1 MNLTTLTHR
10 DALCLNARFTSREE
24 AIHALTQRLAALGKI
39 SSTEQFLEEV
49 YRRESLGPTALG
61 EWLAVPHGKTAAVK
75 EAAFAVATL
84 SEPLQ
89 WEGVDGPEAVDL
101 VVLLAIPPNEA
112 GTTHMQLLTALTTR
126 LADDEI
132 RARIQSATTPDEL
145 LSALDDKGGTQP
157 SASFSNAP
165 TIVCVTACPAGIAHT
180 YMAAEYLEK
189 AGRKLGVNV
198 YVEKQG
204 ANGIEGRLTA
214 DQLNSATACIFA
226 AEVAIKE
233 SERFN
238 GIPALSVPVAEPIRH
253 AEALIQQALT
263 LKRSDETRTVQQD
276 TQPVK
281 SVKTEL
287 KQALLSGIS
296 FAVPLIVAGGTVL
309 AVAVLL
315 SQIFGL
321 QDLFNEENSWLW
333 MYRKLGG
340 GLLGILMV
348 PVLAAY
354 TAYSLADKPA
364 LAPGFAAGLAA
375 NMIGSGFLGAVVG
388 GLIAGYLMRWV
399 KNHLRLSSKFNG
411 FLTFYLYPVL
421 GTLGAGS
428 LMLFVVGEPV
438 AWINNSLTAWLNG
451 LSGSNALLL
460 GAILGFMCSFDLGGP
475 VNKAAYAFC
484 LGAMANGVCGPY
496 AIFASTMK
504 AVSRVHITPHMHW
517 DREWYFTTEESRI
530 LLVNNMEEILCRLE
544 QDNEYKYY
552 VLDGQTAILEDYF
565 AVKPEN
571 KDRVKKQVEAGKLI
585 IGPWYTQT
593 DTTIV
598 SAESIVRNL
607 MYGMRDCLA
616 FGEPMKIGYLPDSF
630 GMSGQLP
637 HIYNGFGITRTMFW
651 RGCSERHGTDKTEF
665 LWQSSDGSE
674 VTAQVLPLGYAIGKY
689 LPADENG
696 LRKRLDSY
704 FDVLEKASVTKEIL
718 LPNGHDQMPLQ
729 QNIFEVMDKLGD
741 AANLLI

>member
-1 MNLTTLTHR
+1 MVLFYRAHWRDYKNDQVRIMMNLTTLTHR

-61 EWLAVPHGKTAAVK
+61 EGLAVPHGKTAAVK

-484 LGAMANGVCGPY
+484 LGATANGVYGPY
-496 AIFASTMK
+496 AIFASVKMVSAFTVTASTMLAPRLFK
-504 AVSRVHITPHMHW
+504 EFEIETGKSTWLLGLAGITEGAIPMAIEDPLRVIGSFVLGSMVTGAIVGAMNIGLSTPGAGI
-517 DREWYFTTEESRI
+517 FSLF
-530 LLVNNMEEILCRLE
+530 LLH
-544 QDNEYKYY
+544 DNGAGG
-552 VLDGQTAILEDYF
+552 VMAAIGWFGAALVGAAISTAILLIWRRH
-565 AVKPEN
+565 AVKHGN
-571 KDRVKKQVEAGKLI
+571 YL
-585 IGPWYTQT
+585 T
-593 DTTIV
+593 DGV
-598 SAESIVRNL
+598 
-607 MYGMRDCLA
+607 
-616 FGEPMKIGYLPDSF
+616 
-630 GMSGQLP
+630 
-637 HIYNGFGITRTMFW
+637 
-651 RGCSERHGTDKTEF
+651 
-665 LWQSSDGSE
+665 
-674 VTAQVLPLGYAIGKY
+674 
-689 LPADENG
+689 
-696 LRKRLDSY
+696 
-704 FDVLEKASVTKEIL
+704 
-718 LPNGHDQMPLQ
+718 MP
-729 QNIFEVMDKLGD
+729 
-741 AANLLI
+741 

>member
-1 MNLTTLTHR
+1 MVLFYRAHWRDYKNDQVRIMMNLTTLTHR

-61 EWLAVPHGKTAAVK
+61 EGLAVPHGKTAAVK

-333 MYRKLGG
+333 MYCKLGG

-484 LGAMANGVCGPY
+484 LGAMANGVYGPY
-496 AIFASTMK
+496 AIFASVKMVSAFTVTASTMLAPCLFK
-504 AVSRVHITPHMHW
+504 EFEIETGKSTWLLGLAGITEGAIPMAIEDPLRVIGSFVLGSMVTGAIVGAMNIGLSTPGAGI
-517 DREWYFTTEESRI
+517 FSLF
-530 LLVNNMEEILCRLE
+530 LLH
-544 QDNEYKYY
+544 DNGAGG
-552 VLDGQTAILEDYF
+552 VMAAIGWFGAALVGAAISTAILLIWRRH
-565 AVKPEN
+565 AVKHGN
-571 KDRVKKQVEAGKLI
+571 YL
-585 IGPWYTQT
+585 T
-593 DTTIV
+593 DGV
-598 SAESIVRNL
+598 
-607 MYGMRDCLA
+607 
-616 FGEPMKIGYLPDSF
+616 
-630 GMSGQLP
+630 
-637 HIYNGFGITRTMFW
+637 
-651 RGCSERHGTDKTEF
+651 
-665 LWQSSDGSE
+665 
-674 VTAQVLPLGYAIGKY
+674 
-689 LPADENG
+689 
-696 LRKRLDSY
+696 
-704 FDVLEKASVTKEIL
+704 
-718 LPNGHDQMPLQ
+718 MP
-729 QNIFEVMDKLGD
+729 
-741 AANLLI
+741 

>member
-1 MNLTTLTHR
+1 MVLFYRAHWRDYKNDQVRIMMNLTTLTHR

-61 EWLAVPHGKTAAVK
+61 EGLAVPHGKTAAVK

-484 LGAMANGVCGPY
+484 LGAMANGVYGPY
-496 AIFASTMK
+496 AIFASVKMVSEFTVTASTMLAPCLFK
-504 AVSRVHITPHMHW
+504 EFEIETGKSTWLLGLAGITEGAIPMAIEDPLRVIGSFVLGSMVTGAIVGAMNIGLSTPGAGI
-517 DREWYFTTEESRI
+517 FSLF
-530 LLVNNMEEILCRLE
+530 LLH
-544 QDNEYKYY
+544 DNGAGG
-552 VLDGQTAILEDYF
+552 VMAAIGWFGAALVGAAISTAILLIWRRH
-565 AVKPEN
+565 AVKHGN
-571 KDRVKKQVEAGKLI
+571 YL
-585 IGPWYTQT
+585 T
-593 DTTIV
+593 DGV
-598 SAESIVRNL
+598 
-607 MYGMRDCLA
+607 
-616 FGEPMKIGYLPDSF
+616 
-630 GMSGQLP
+630 
-637 HIYNGFGITRTMFW
+637 
-651 RGCSERHGTDKTEF
+651 
-665 LWQSSDGSE
+665 
-674 VTAQVLPLGYAIGKY
+674 
-689 LPADENG
+689 
-696 LRKRLDSY
+696 
-704 FDVLEKASVTKEIL
+704 
-718 LPNGHDQMPLQ
+718 MP
-729 QNIFEVMDKLGD
+729 
-741 AANLLI
+741 

>member
-1 MNLTTLTHR
+1 MVLFYRAHWRDYKNDQVRIMMNLTTLTHR

-61 EWLAVPHGKTAAVK
+61 EGLAVPHGKTAAVK

-388 GLIAGYLMRWV
+388 GLIVGYLMRWV

-484 LGAMANGVCGPY
+484 LGAMANGVYGPY
-496 AIFASTMK
+496 AIFASVKMVSAFTVTASTMLAPRLFK
-504 AVSRVHITPHMHW
+504 EFEIETGKSTWLLGLAGITEGAISMAIEDPLRVIGSFVLGSMVTGAIVGAMNIGLSTPGAGI
-517 DREWYFTTEESRI
+517 FSLF
-530 LLVNNMEEILCRLE
+530 LLH
-544 QDNEYKYY
+544 DNGAGG
-552 VLDGQTAILEDYF
+552 VMAAIGWFGAALVGAAISTAILLMWRRH
-565 AVKPEN
+565 AVKHGN
-571 KDRVKKQVEAGKLI
+571 YL
-585 IGPWYTQT
+585 T
-593 DTTIV
+593 DGV
-598 SAESIVRNL
+598 
-607 MYGMRDCLA
+607 
-616 FGEPMKIGYLPDSF
+616 
-630 GMSGQLP
+630 
-637 HIYNGFGITRTMFW
+637 
-651 RGCSERHGTDKTEF
+651 
-665 LWQSSDGSE
+665 
-674 VTAQVLPLGYAIGKY
+674 
-689 LPADENG
+689 
-696 LRKRLDSY
+696 
-704 FDVLEKASVTKEIL
+704 
-718 LPNGHDQMPLQ
+718 MP
-729 QNIFEVMDKLGD
+729 
-741 AANLLI
+741 

>member
-1 MNLTTLTHR
+1 MVLFYRAHWRDYKNDQVRIMMNLTTLTHR

-61 EWLAVPHGKTAAVK
+61 EGLAVPHGKTAAVK

-112 GTTHMQLLTALTTR
+112 GTTHMQLLTALTTC

-145 LSALDDKGGTQP
+145 LSALDDKGDTQP

-238 GIPALSVPVAEPIRH
+238 GIPALSVRVAEPIRH
-253 AEALIQQALT
+253 AEALMQQALT

-484 LGAMANGVCGPY
+484 LGAMANGVYGPY
-496 AIFASTMK
+496 AIFASVKMVSAFTVTASTMLAPRLFK
-504 AVSRVHITPHMHW
+504 EFEIETGKSTWLLGLAGITEGAIPMAIEDPLRVIGSFVLGSMVTGAIVGAMNIGLSTPGAGI
-517 DREWYFTTEESRI
+517 FSLF
-530 LLVNNMEEILCRLE
+530 LLH
-544 QDNEYKYY
+544 DNGAGG
-552 VLDGQTAILEDYF
+552 VMAAIGWFGAALVGAAISTAILLIWRRH
-565 AVKPEN
+565 AVKHGN
-571 KDRVKKQVEAGKLI
+571 YL
-585 IGPWYTQT
+585 T
-593 DTTIV
+593 DGV
-598 SAESIVRNL
+598 
-607 MYGMRDCLA
+607 
-616 FGEPMKIGYLPDSF
+616 
-630 GMSGQLP
+630 
-637 HIYNGFGITRTMFW
+637 
-651 RGCSERHGTDKTEF
+651 
-665 LWQSSDGSE
+665 
-674 VTAQVLPLGYAIGKY
+674 
-689 LPADENG
+689 
-696 LRKRLDSY
+696 
-704 FDVLEKASVTKEIL
+704 
-718 LPNGHDQMPLQ
+718 MP
-729 QNIFEVMDKLGD
+729 
-741 AANLLI
+741 

>member
-1 MNLTTLTHR
+1 MVLFYRAHWRDYKNDQVRIMMNLTTLTHR

-61 EWLAVPHGKTAAVK
+61 EGLAVPHGKTAAVK

-89 WEGVDGPEAVDL
+89 WEGVDGPEAVNL

-145 LSALDDKGGTQP
+145 LSALDDKGDTQP

-238 GIPALSVPVAEPIRH
+238 GIPALSVRVAEPIRH
-253 AEALIQQALT
+253 AEALMQQALT

-484 LGAMANGVCGPY
+484 LGAMANGVYGPY
-496 AIFASTMK
+496 AIFASVKMVSAFTVTASTMLAPRLFK
-504 AVSRVHITPHMHW
+504 EFEIETGKSTWLLGLAGITEGAIPMAIEDPLRVIGSFVLGSMVTGAIVGAMNIGLSTPGAGI
-517 DREWYFTTEESRI
+517 FSLF
-530 LLVNNMEEILCRLE
+530 LLH
-544 QDNEYKYY
+544 DNGAGG
-552 VLDGQTAILEDYF
+552 VMAAIGWFGAALVGAAISTAILLIWRRH
-565 AVKPEN
+565 AVKHGN
-571 KDRVKKQVEAGKLI
+571 YL
-585 IGPWYTQT
+585 T
-593 DTTIV
+593 DGV
-598 SAESIVRNL
+598 
-607 MYGMRDCLA
+607 
-616 FGEPMKIGYLPDSF
+616 
-630 GMSGQLP
+630 
-637 HIYNGFGITRTMFW
+637 
-651 RGCSERHGTDKTEF
+651 
-665 LWQSSDGSE
+665 
-674 VTAQVLPLGYAIGKY
+674 
-689 LPADENG
+689 
-696 LRKRLDSY
+696 
-704 FDVLEKASVTKEIL
+704 
-718 LPNGHDQMPLQ
+718 MP
-729 QNIFEVMDKLGD
+729 
-741 AANLLI
+741 

>member
-1 MNLTTLTHR
+1 MVLFYRAHWRDYKNDQVRIMMNLTTLTHR

-61 EWLAVPHGKTAAVK
+61 EGLAVPHGKTAAVK

-204 ANGIEGRLTA
+204 ASGIEGRLTA

-484 LGAMANGVCGPY
+484 LGAMANGVYGPY
-496 AIFASTMK
+496 AIFASVKMVSAFTVTASTMLAPRLFK
-504 AVSRVHITPHMHW
+504 EFEIETGKSTWLLGLAGITEGAIPMAIEDPLRVIGSFVLGSMVTGAIVGAMNIGLSTPGAGI
-517 DREWYFTTEESRI
+517 FSLF
-530 LLVNNMEEILCRLE
+530 LLH
-544 QDNEYKYY
+544 DNGAGG
-552 VLDGQTAILEDYF
+552 VMAAIGWFGAALVGAAISTAILLMWRRH
-565 AVKPEN
+565 AVKHGN
-571 KDRVKKQVEAGKLI
+571 YL
-585 IGPWYTQT
+585 T
-593 DTTIV
+593 DGV
-598 SAESIVRNL
+598 
-607 MYGMRDCLA
+607 
-616 FGEPMKIGYLPDSF
+616 
-630 GMSGQLP
+630 
-637 HIYNGFGITRTMFW
+637 
-651 RGCSERHGTDKTEF
+651 
-665 LWQSSDGSE
+665 
-674 VTAQVLPLGYAIGKY
+674 
-689 LPADENG
+689 
-696 LRKRLDSY
+696 
-704 FDVLEKASVTKEIL
+704 
-718 LPNGHDQMPLQ
+718 MP
-729 QNIFEVMDKLGD
+729 
-741 AANLLI
+741 

>member
-1 MNLTTLTHR
+1 MVLFYRARWRDYKNDQVRIMMNLTTLIHR

-24 AIHALTQRLAALGKI
+24 AIHVLTQRLAALGKI

-61 EWLAVPHGKTAAVK
+61 EGLAVPHGKTAAVK

-484 LGAMANGVCGPY
+484 LGAMANGVYGPY
-496 AIFASTMK
+496 AIFASVKMVSAFTVTASTMLAPRLFK
-504 AVSRVHITPHMHW
+504 EFEIETGKSTWLLGLAGITEGAIPMAIEDPLRVIGSFVLGSMVTGAIVGAMNIGLSTPGAGI
-517 DREWYFTTEESRI
+517 FSLF
-530 LLVNNMEEILCRLE
+530 LLH
-544 QDNEYKYY
+544 DNGAGG
-552 VLDGQTAILEDYF
+552 VMAAIGWFGAALVGAAISTAILLMWRRH
-565 AVKPEN
+565 AVKHGN
-571 KDRVKKQVEAGKLI
+571 YL
-585 IGPWYTQT
+585 T
-593 DTTIV
+593 DGV
-598 SAESIVRNL
+598 
-607 MYGMRDCLA
+607 
-616 FGEPMKIGYLPDSF
+616 
-630 GMSGQLP
+630 
-637 HIYNGFGITRTMFW
+637 
-651 RGCSERHGTDKTEF
+651 
-665 LWQSSDGSE
+665 
-674 VTAQVLPLGYAIGKY
+674 
-689 LPADENG
+689 
-696 LRKRLDSY
+696 
-704 FDVLEKASVTKEIL
+704 
-718 LPNGHDQMPLQ
+718 MP
-729 QNIFEVMDKLGD
+729 
-741 AANLLI
+741 

>member
-1 MNLTTLTHR
+1 MVLFYRAHWRDYKNDQVRIMMNLTTLTHR

-61 EWLAVPHGKTAAVK
+61 EGLAVPHGKTAAVK

-165 TIVCVTACPAGIAHT
+165 TIVCVTACPAGIAYT

-484 LGAMANGVCGPY
+484 LGAMANGVYGPY
-496 AIFASTMK
+496 AIFASVKMVSTFTVTASTMLAPRLFK
-504 AVSRVHITPHMHW
+504 EFEIETGKSTWLLGLAGITEGAIPMAIEDPLRVIGSFVLGSMVTGAIVGAMNIGLSTPGAGI
-517 DREWYFTTEESRI
+517 FSLF
-530 LLVNNMEEILCRLE
+530 LLH
-544 QDNEYKYY
+544 DNGAGG
-552 VLDGQTAILEDYF
+552 VMAAIGWFGAALVGAAISTAILLIWRRH
-565 AVKPEN
+565 AVKHGN
-571 KDRVKKQVEAGKLI
+571 YL
-585 IGPWYTQT
+585 T
-593 DTTIV
+593 DGV
-598 SAESIVRNL
+598 
-607 MYGMRDCLA
+607 
-616 FGEPMKIGYLPDSF
+616 
-630 GMSGQLP
+630 
-637 HIYNGFGITRTMFW
+637 
-651 RGCSERHGTDKTEF
+651 
-665 LWQSSDGSE
+665 
-674 VTAQVLPLGYAIGKY
+674 
-689 LPADENG
+689 
-696 LRKRLDSY
+696 
-704 FDVLEKASVTKEIL
+704 
-718 LPNGHDQMPLQ
+718 MP
-729 QNIFEVMDKLGD
+729 
-741 AANLLI
+741 

>member
-1 MNLTTLTHR
+1 MVLFYRAHWRDYKNDQVRIMMNLTTLTHR

-61 EWLAVPHGKTAAVK
+61 EGLAVPYGKTAAVK

-354 TAYSLADKPA
+354 TTYSLADKPA

-484 LGAMANGVCGPY
+484 LGAMANGVYGPY
-496 AIFASTMK
+496 AIFASVKMVSAFTVTASTMLAPRLFK
-504 AVSRVHITPHMHW
+504 EFEIETGKSTWLLGLAGITEGAIPMAIEDPLRVIGSFVLGSMVTGAIVGAMNIGLSTPGAGI
-517 DREWYFTTEESRI
+517 FSLF
-530 LLVNNMEEILCRLE
+530 LLH
-544 QDNEYKYY
+544 DNGAGG
-552 VLDGQTAILEDYF
+552 VMAAIGWFGAALVGAAISTAILLIWRRH
-565 AVKPEN
+565 AVKHGN
-571 KDRVKKQVEAGKLI
+571 YL
-585 IGPWYTQT
+585 T
-593 DTTIV
+593 DGV
-598 SAESIVRNL
+598 
-607 MYGMRDCLA
+607 
-616 FGEPMKIGYLPDSF
+616 
-630 GMSGQLP
+630 
-637 HIYNGFGITRTMFW
+637 
-651 RGCSERHGTDKTEF
+651 
-665 LWQSSDGSE
+665 
-674 VTAQVLPLGYAIGKY
+674 
-689 LPADENG
+689 
-696 LRKRLDSY
+696 
-704 FDVLEKASVTKEIL
+704 
-718 LPNGHDQMPLQ
+718 MP
-729 QNIFEVMDKLGD
+729 
-741 AANLLI
+741 

>member
-1 MNLTTLTHR
+1 MVLFCRAHWRDYKNDQVRIMMNLTTLTHR

-39 SSTEQFLEEV
+39 SSTEQFLKEV
-49 YRRESLGPTALG
+49 YRRESLGPTALSEG
-61 EWLAVPHGKTAAVK
+61 LAVPHGKTAAVK

-101 VVLLAIPPNEA
+101 VVLLAIPLNEA

-253 AEALIQQALT
+253 AEALIQQSLT
-263 LKRSDETRTVQQD
+263 LERGDETRTLQQD

-364 LAPGFAAGLAA
+364 LAPGFAPGLAA

-388 GLIAGYLMRWV
+388 GLIAGYLIRWM

-484 LGAMANGVCGPY
+484 LGAMANGVYGPY
-496 AIFASTMK
+496 AIFASVKMVSAFTVTASTMLAPRLFK
-504 AVSRVHITPHMHW
+504 EFEIETGKSTWLLGLAGITEGAIPMAIEDPLRVIGSFVLGSMVTGAIVGAMNIGLSTPGAGI
-517 DREWYFTTEESRI
+517 FSLF
-530 LLVNNMEEILCRLE
+530 LLH
-544 QDNEYKYY
+544 DNGAGG
-552 VLDGQTAILEDYF
+552 VMAAIGWFGAALVGAAISTAILLIWRRH
-565 AVKPEN
+565 AVKHGN
-571 KDRVKKQVEAGKLI
+571 YL
-585 IGPWYTQT
+585 T
-593 DTTIV
+593 DGV
-598 SAESIVRNL
+598 
-607 MYGMRDCLA
+607 
-616 FGEPMKIGYLPDSF
+616 
-630 GMSGQLP
+630 
-637 HIYNGFGITRTMFW
+637 
-651 RGCSERHGTDKTEF
+651 
-665 LWQSSDGSE
+665 
-674 VTAQVLPLGYAIGKY
+674 
-689 LPADENG
+689 
-696 LRKRLDSY
+696 
-704 FDVLEKASVTKEIL
+704 
-718 LPNGHDQMPLQ
+718 MP
-729 QNIFEVMDKLGD
+729 
-741 AANLLI
+741 

>member
-1 MNLTTLTHR
+1 MVLFYRAHWRDYKNDQVRIMMNLTTLTHR

-61 EWLAVPHGKTAAVK
+61 EGLAVPHGKTAAVK
-75 EAAFAVATL
+75 EAAFAIATL

-484 LGAMANGVCGPY
+484 LGAMANGVYGPY
-496 AIFASTMK
+496 AIFASVKMVSAFTVTASTMLAPRLFK
-504 AVSRVHITPHMHW
+504 EFEIETGKSTWLLGLAGITEGAIPMAIEDPLRVIGSFVLGSMVTGAIVGAMNIGLSTPGAGI
-517 DREWYFTTEESRI
+517 FSLF
-530 LLVNNMEEILCRLE
+530 LLH
-544 QDNEYKYY
+544 DNGAGG
-552 VLDGQTAILEDYF
+552 VMAAIGWFGAALVGAAISTAILLMWRRH
-565 AVKPEN
+565 AVKHGN
-571 KDRVKKQVEAGKLI
+571 YL
-585 IGPWYTQT
+585 T
-593 DTTIV
+593 DGV
-598 SAESIVRNL
+598 
-607 MYGMRDCLA
+607 
-616 FGEPMKIGYLPDSF
+616 
-630 GMSGQLP
+630 
-637 HIYNGFGITRTMFW
+637 
-651 RGCSERHGTDKTEF
+651 
-665 LWQSSDGSE
+665 
-674 VTAQVLPLGYAIGKY
+674 
-689 LPADENG
+689 
-696 LRKRLDSY
+696 
-704 FDVLEKASVTKEIL
+704 
-718 LPNGHDQMPLQ
+718 MP
-729 QNIFEVMDKLGD
+729 
-741 AANLLI
+741 

>member
-1 MNLTTLTHR
+1 MVLFYRAHWRDYKNDQVRIMMNLTTLTHR

-61 EWLAVPHGKTAAVK
+61 EGLAVPHGKTAAVK
-75 EAAFAVATL
+75 EAVFAVATL

-364 LAPGFAAGLAA
+364 LVPGFAAGLAA

-388 GLIAGYLMRWV
+388 GLIVGYLMRWV

-484 LGAMANGVCGPY
+484 LGAMANGVYGPY
-496 AIFASTMK
+496 AIFVSVKMVSAFTVTASTMLAPRLFK
-504 AVSRVHITPHMHW
+504 EFEIETGKSTWLLGLAGITEGAIPMAIEDPLRVIGSFVLGSMVTGAIVGAMNIGLSTPGAGI
-517 DREWYFTTEESRI
+517 FSLF
-530 LLVNNMEEILCRLE
+530 LLH
-544 QDNEYKYY
+544 DNGAGG
-552 VLDGQTAILEDYF
+552 VMAAIGWFGAALVGAAISTAILLMWRRH
-565 AVKPEN
+565 AVKHGN
-571 KDRVKKQVEAGKLI
+571 YL
-585 IGPWYTQT
+585 T
-593 DTTIV
+593 DGV
-598 SAESIVRNL
+598 
-607 MYGMRDCLA
+607 
-616 FGEPMKIGYLPDSF
+616 
-630 GMSGQLP
+630 
-637 HIYNGFGITRTMFW
+637 
-651 RGCSERHGTDKTEF
+651 
-665 LWQSSDGSE
+665 
-674 VTAQVLPLGYAIGKY
+674 
-689 LPADENG
+689 
-696 LRKRLDSY
+696 
-704 FDVLEKASVTKEIL
+704 
-718 LPNGHDQMPLQ
+718 MP
-729 QNIFEVMDKLGD
+729 
-741 AANLLI
+741 

>member
-61 EWLAVPHGKTAAVK
+61 EGLAVPHGKTAAVK

-364 LAPGFAAGLAA
+364 LAAGLAA

-484 LGAMANGVCGPY
+484 LGAMANGVYGPY
-496 AIFASTMK
+496 AIFASVKMVSAFTVTASTMLAPRLFK
-504 AVSRVHITPHMHW
+504 EFEIETGKSTWLLGLAGITEGAIPMAIEDPLRVIGSFVLGSMVTGAIVGAMNIGLSTPGAGI
-517 DREWYFTTEESRI
+517 FSLF
-530 LLVNNMEEILCRLE
+530 LLH
-544 QDNEYKYY
+544 DNGAGG
-552 VLDGQTAILEDYF
+552 VMAAIGWFGAALVGAAISTAILLIWRRH
-565 AVKPEN
+565 AVKHGN
-571 KDRVKKQVEAGKLI
+571 YL
-585 IGPWYTQT
+585 T
-593 DTTIV
+593 DGV
-598 SAESIVRNL
+598 
-607 MYGMRDCLA
+607 
-616 FGEPMKIGYLPDSF
+616 
-630 GMSGQLP
+630 
-637 HIYNGFGITRTMFW
+637 
-651 RGCSERHGTDKTEF
+651 
-665 LWQSSDGSE
+665 
-674 VTAQVLPLGYAIGKY
+674 
-689 LPADENG
+689 
-696 LRKRLDSY
+696 
-704 FDVLEKASVTKEIL
+704 
-718 LPNGHDQMPLQ
+718 MP
-729 QNIFEVMDKLGD
+729 
-741 AANLLI
+741 

>member
-61 EWLAVPHGKTAAVK
+61 EGLAVPHGKTAAVK

-296 FAVPLIVAGGTVL
+296 FAVPLIVAGGGTVL

-484 LGAMANGVCGPY
+484 LGAMANGVYGPY
-496 AIFASTMK
+496 AIFASVKMVSAFTVTASTMLAPRLFK
-504 AVSRVHITPHMHW
+504 EFEIETGKSTWLLGLAGITEGAIPMAIEDPLRVIGSFVLGSMVTGAIVGAMNIGLSTPGAGI
-517 DREWYFTTEESRI
+517 FSLF
-530 LLVNNMEEILCRLE
+530 LLH
-544 QDNEYKYY
+544 DNGAGG
-552 VLDGQTAILEDYF
+552 VMAAIGWFGAALVGAAISTAILLIWRRH
-565 AVKPEN
+565 AVKHGN
-571 KDRVKKQVEAGKLI
+571 YL
-585 IGPWYTQT
+585 T
-593 DTTIV
+593 DGV
-598 SAESIVRNL
+598 
-607 MYGMRDCLA
+607 
-616 FGEPMKIGYLPDSF
+616 
-630 GMSGQLP
+630 
-637 HIYNGFGITRTMFW
+637 
-651 RGCSERHGTDKTEF
+651 
-665 LWQSSDGSE
+665 
-674 VTAQVLPLGYAIGKY
+674 
-689 LPADENG
+689 
-696 LRKRLDSY
+696 
-704 FDVLEKASVTKEIL
+704 
-718 LPNGHDQMPLQ
+718 MP
-729 QNIFEVMDKLGD
+729 
-741 AANLLI
+741 

>member
-1 MNLTTLTHR
+1 MVLFYRAHWRDYKNDQVRIMMNLTTLTHR

-61 EWLAVPHGKTAAVK
+61 EGLAVPHGKTAAVK

-296 FAVPLIVAGGTVL
+296 FAVPLIVARGTVL

-484 LGAMANGVCGPY
+484 LGAMANGVYGPY
-496 AIFASTMK
+496 AIFASVKMVSAFTVTASTMLAPRLFK
-504 AVSRVHITPHMHW
+504 EFEIETGKSTWLLGLAGITEGAIPMAIEDPLRVIGSFVLGSMVTGAIVGAMNIGLSTPGAGI
-517 DREWYFTTEESRI
+517 FSLF
-530 LLVNNMEEILCRLE
+530 LLH
-544 QDNEYKYY
+544 DNGAGG
-552 VLDGQTAILEDYF
+552 VMAAIGWFGAALVGAAISTAILLIWRRH
-565 AVKPEN
+565 AVKHGN
-571 KDRVKKQVEAGKLI
+571 YL
-585 IGPWYTQT
+585 T
-593 DTTIV
+593 DGV
-598 SAESIVRNL
+598 
-607 MYGMRDCLA
+607 
-616 FGEPMKIGYLPDSF
+616 
-630 GMSGQLP
+630 
-637 HIYNGFGITRTMFW
+637 
-651 RGCSERHGTDKTEF
+651 
-665 LWQSSDGSE
+665 
-674 VTAQVLPLGYAIGKY
+674 
-689 LPADENG
+689 
-696 LRKRLDSY
+696 
-704 FDVLEKASVTKEIL
+704 
-718 LPNGHDQMPLQ
+718 MP
-729 QNIFEVMDKLGD
+729 
-741 AANLLI
+741 

>member
-1 MNLTTLTHR
+1 MVFFYRAHWRDYKNDQVRIMMNLTTLTHR

-61 EWLAVPHGKTAAVK
+61 EGLAVPHGKTAAVK

-263 LKRSDETRTVQQD
+263 LKRSDERRTVQQD

-484 LGAMANGVCGPY
+484 LGAMANGVYGPY
-496 AIFASTMK
+496 AIFASVKMVSAFTVTASTMLAPRLFK
-504 AVSRVHITPHMHW
+504 EFEIETGKSTWLLGLAGITEGAIPMAIEDPLRVIGSFVLGSMVMGAIVGAMNIGLSTPGAGI
-517 DREWYFTTEESRI
+517 FSLF
-530 LLVNNMEEILCRLE
+530 LLH
-544 QDNEYKYY
+544 DNGAGG
-552 VLDGQTAILEDYF
+552 VMAAIGWFGAALVGAAISTAILLIWRRH
-565 AVKPEN
+565 AVKHGN
-571 KDRVKKQVEAGKLI
+571 YL
-585 IGPWYTQT
+585 T
-593 DTTIV
+593 DGV
-598 SAESIVRNL
+598 
-607 MYGMRDCLA
+607 
-616 FGEPMKIGYLPDSF
+616 
-630 GMSGQLP
+630 
-637 HIYNGFGITRTMFW
+637 
-651 RGCSERHGTDKTEF
+651 
-665 LWQSSDGSE
+665 
-674 VTAQVLPLGYAIGKY
+674 
-689 LPADENG
+689 
-696 LRKRLDSY
+696 
-704 FDVLEKASVTKEIL
+704 
-718 LPNGHDQMPLQ
+718 MP
-729 QNIFEVMDKLGD
+729 
-741 AANLLI
+741 

>member
-1 MNLTTLTHR
+1 MVLFYRAHWRDYKNDQVRIMMNLTTLTHR

-61 EWLAVPHGKTAAVK
+61 EGLAVPHGKTAAVK
-75 EAAFAVATL
+75 EAAFAVAIL

-484 LGAMANGVCGPY
+484 LGAMANGVYGPY
-496 AIFASTMK
+496 AIFASVKMVSAFTVTASTMLAPRLFK
-504 AVSRVHITPHMHW
+504 EFEIETGKSTWLLGLAGITEGAIPMAIEDPLRVIGSFVLGSMVTGAIVGAMNIGLSTPGAGI
-517 DREWYFTTEESRI
+517 FSLF
-530 LLVNNMEEILCRLE
+530 LLH
-544 QDNEYKYY
+544 DNGAGG
-552 VLDGQTAILEDYF
+552 VMAAIGWFGAALVGAAISTAILLMWRRH
-565 AVKPEN
+565 AVKHGN
-571 KDRVKKQVEAGKLI
+571 YL
-585 IGPWYTQT
+585 T
-593 DTTIV
+593 DGV
-598 SAESIVRNL
+598 
-607 MYGMRDCLA
+607 
-616 FGEPMKIGYLPDSF
+616 
-630 GMSGQLP
+630 
-637 HIYNGFGITRTMFW
+637 
-651 RGCSERHGTDKTEF
+651 
-665 LWQSSDGSE
+665 
-674 VTAQVLPLGYAIGKY
+674 
-689 LPADENG
+689 
-696 LRKRLDSY
+696 
-704 FDVLEKASVTKEIL
+704 
-718 LPNGHDQMPLQ
+718 MP
-729 QNIFEVMDKLGD
+729 
-741 AANLLI
+741 

>member
-1 MNLTTLTHR
+1 MVLFYRAHWRDYKNDQVRIMMNLTTLTHR

-61 EWLAVPHGKTAAVK
+61 EGLAVPHGKTAAVK

-84 SEPLQ
+84 SDPLQ

-484 LGAMANGVCGPY
+484 LGAMANGVYGPY
-496 AIFASTMK
+496 AIFASVKMVSAFTVTASTMLAPRLFK
-504 AVSRVHITPHMHW
+504 EFEIETGKSTWLLGLAGITEGAIPMAIEDPLRVIGSFVLGSMVTGAIVGAMNIGLSTPGAGI
-517 DREWYFTTEESRI
+517 FSLF
-530 LLVNNMEEILCRLE
+530 LLH
-544 QDNEYKYY
+544 DNGAGG
-552 VLDGQTAILEDYF
+552 VMAAIGWFGAALVGAAISTAILLMWRRH
-565 AVKPEN
+565 AVKHGN
-571 KDRVKKQVEAGKLI
+571 YL
-585 IGPWYTQT
+585 T
-593 DTTIV
+593 DGV
-598 SAESIVRNL
+598 
-607 MYGMRDCLA
+607 
-616 FGEPMKIGYLPDSF
+616 
-630 GMSGQLP
+630 
-637 HIYNGFGITRTMFW
+637 
-651 RGCSERHGTDKTEF
+651 
-665 LWQSSDGSE
+665 
-674 VTAQVLPLGYAIGKY
+674 
-689 LPADENG
+689 
-696 LRKRLDSY
+696 
-704 FDVLEKASVTKEIL
+704 
-718 LPNGHDQMPLQ
+718 MP
-729 QNIFEVMDKLGD
+729 
-741 AANLLI
+741 

>member
-1 MNLTTLTHR
+1 MVLFHRAHWRDYKNDQVRIMMNLTTLTHR

-61 EWLAVPHGKTAAVK
+61 EGLAVPHGKTAAVK

-484 LGAMANGVCGPY
+484 LGAMANGVYGPY
-496 AIFASTMK
+496 AIFASVKMVSAFTVTASTMLAPRLFK
-504 AVSRVHITPHMHW
+504 EFEIETGKSTWLLGLAGITEGAIPMAIEDPLRVIGSFVLGSMVTGAIVGAMNIGLSTPGAGI
-517 DREWYFTTEESRI
+517 FSLF
-530 LLVNNMEEILCRLE
+530 LLH
-544 QDNEYKYY
+544 DNGAGG
-552 VLDGQTAILEDYF
+552 VMAAIGWFGAALVGAAISTAILLIWRRH
-565 AVKPEN
+565 AVKHGN
-571 KDRVKKQVEAGKLI
+571 YL
-585 IGPWYTQT
+585 T
-593 DTTIV
+593 DGV
-598 SAESIVRNL
+598 
-607 MYGMRDCLA
+607 
-616 FGEPMKIGYLPDSF
+616 
-630 GMSGQLP
+630 
-637 HIYNGFGITRTMFW
+637 
-651 RGCSERHGTDKTEF
+651 
-665 LWQSSDGSE
+665 
-674 VTAQVLPLGYAIGKY
+674 
-689 LPADENG
+689 
-696 LRKRLDSY
+696 
-704 FDVLEKASVTKEIL
+704 
-718 LPNGHDQMPLQ
+718 MP
-729 QNIFEVMDKLGD
+729 
-741 AANLLI
+741 

>member
-1 MNLTTLTHR
+1 MVLFYRAHWRDYKNDQVRIMMNLTTLTHR

-61 EWLAVPHGKTAAVK
+61 EGLAVPHGKTAAVK

-484 LGAMANGVCGPY
+484 LGAMANGVYGPY
-496 AIFASTMK
+496 AIFASVKMVSAFTVTASTMLAPRLFK
-504 AVSRVHITPHMHW
+504 EFEIETGKSTWLLGLAGITEGAIPMAIEDPLRVIGSFVLGSMVTGAIVGAMNIGLSTPGAGI
-517 DREWYFTTEESRI
+517 FSLF
-530 LLVNNMEEILCRLE
+530 LLH
-544 QDNEYKYY
+544 DNGAGG
-552 VLDGQTAILEDYF
+552 VMAAISWFGAALVGAAISTAILLMWRRH
-565 AVKPEN
+565 AVKHGN
-571 KDRVKKQVEAGKLI
+571 YL
-585 IGPWYTQT
+585 T
-593 DTTIV
+593 DGV
-598 SAESIVRNL
+598 
-607 MYGMRDCLA
+607 
-616 FGEPMKIGYLPDSF
+616 
-630 GMSGQLP
+630 
-637 HIYNGFGITRTMFW
+637 
-651 RGCSERHGTDKTEF
+651 
-665 LWQSSDGSE
+665 
-674 VTAQVLPLGYAIGKY
+674 
-689 LPADENG
+689 
-696 LRKRLDSY
+696 
-704 FDVLEKASVTKEIL
+704 
-718 LPNGHDQMPLQ
+718 MP
-729 QNIFEVMDKLGD
+729 
-741 AANLLI
+741 

>member
-1 MNLTTLTHR
+1 MVLFYRAHWRDYKNDQVRIMMNLTTLTHR

-61 EWLAVPHGKTAAVK
+61 EGLAVPHGKTAAVK

-484 LGAMANGVCGPY
+484 LGAMANGVYGPY
-496 AIFASTMK
+496 AIFASVKMVSAFTVTASTMLAPRLFK
-504 AVSRVHITPHMHW
+504 EFEIETGKSTW
-517 DREWYFTTEESRI
+517 
-530 LLVNNMEEILCRLE
+530 LLVLAGITEGAIPMAIEDPLRVIGSFVLGSMVTGAIVGAMNIGLSTPGAGIFSLFLLH
-544 QDNEYKYY
+544 DNGAGG
-552 VLDGQTAILEDYF
+552 VMAAIGWFGAALVGAAISTAILLMWRRH
-565 AVKPEN
+565 AVKHGN
-571 KDRVKKQVEAGKLI
+571 YL
-585 IGPWYTQT
+585 T
-593 DTTIV
+593 DGV
-598 SAESIVRNL
+598 
-607 MYGMRDCLA
+607 
-616 FGEPMKIGYLPDSF
+616 
-630 GMSGQLP
+630 
-637 HIYNGFGITRTMFW
+637 
-651 RGCSERHGTDKTEF
+651 
-665 LWQSSDGSE
+665 
-674 VTAQVLPLGYAIGKY
+674 
-689 LPADENG
+689 
-696 LRKRLDSY
+696 
-704 FDVLEKASVTKEIL
+704 
-718 LPNGHDQMPLQ
+718 MP
-729 QNIFEVMDKLGD
+729 
-741 AANLLI
+741 

>member
-1 MNLTTLTHR
+1 MVLFYRAHWRDYKNDQVRIMMNLTTLTHR

-39 SSTEQFLEEV
+39 SSTEQFLKEV

-61 EWLAVPHGKTAAVK
+61 EGLAVPHGKTAAVK

-214 DQLNSATACIFA
+214 EQLNSATACIFA

-263 LKRSDETRTVQQD
+263 LERSGETRTVQQD
-276 TQPVK
+276 TQPAK

-364 LAPGFAAGLAA
+364 LVPGFAAGLAA

-484 LGAMANGVCGPY
+484 LGAMANGVYGPY
-496 AIFASTMK
+496 AIFASVKMVSAFTVTASTMLAPRLFK
-504 AVSRVHITPHMHW
+504 EFEIETGKSTWLLGLAGITEGAIPMAIEDPLRVIGSFVLGSMVTGAIVGAMNIGLSTPGAGI
-517 DREWYFTTEESRI
+517 FSLF
-530 LLVNNMEEILCRLE
+530 LLH
-544 QDNEYKYY
+544 DNGAGG
-552 VLDGQTAILEDYF
+552 VLAAIGWFGAALVGAAISTAILLIWRRH
-565 AVKPEN
+565 AVKHGN
-571 KDRVKKQVEAGKLI
+571 YL
-585 IGPWYTQT
+585 T
-593 DTTIV
+593 DGV
-598 SAESIVRNL
+598 
-607 MYGMRDCLA
+607 
-616 FGEPMKIGYLPDSF
+616 
-630 GMSGQLP
+630 
-637 HIYNGFGITRTMFW
+637 
-651 RGCSERHGTDKTEF
+651 
-665 LWQSSDGSE
+665 
-674 VTAQVLPLGYAIGKY
+674 
-689 LPADENG
+689 
-696 LRKRLDSY
+696 
-704 FDVLEKASVTKEIL
+704 
-718 LPNGHDQMPLQ
+718 MP
-729 QNIFEVMDKLGD
+729 
-741 AANLLI
+741 

>member
-1 MNLTTLTHR
+1 MVLFYRAHWRDYKNDQVRIMMNLTTLTHR

-61 EWLAVPHGKTAAVK
+61 EGLAVPHGKTAAVK

-263 LKRSDETRTVQQD
+263 LKRSDETRTLQQD

-484 LGAMANGVCGPY
+484 LGAMANGVYGPY
-496 AIFASTMK
+496 AIFASVKMVSAFTVTASTMLAPRLFK
-504 AVSRVHITPHMHW
+504 EFEIETGKSTWLLGLAGITEGAIPMAIEDPLRVIGSFVLGSMVTGAIVGAMNIGLSTPGAGI
-517 DREWYFTTEESRI
+517 FSLF
-530 LLVNNMEEILCRLE
+530 LLH
-544 QDNEYKYY
+544 DNGAGG
-552 VLDGQTAILEDYF
+552 VMAAIGWFGAALVGAAISTAILLMWRRH
-565 AVKPEN
+565 AVKHGN
-571 KDRVKKQVEAGKLI
+571 YL
-585 IGPWYTQT
+585 T
-593 DTTIV
+593 DGV
-598 SAESIVRNL
+598 
-607 MYGMRDCLA
+607 
-616 FGEPMKIGYLPDSF
+616 
-630 GMSGQLP
+630 
-637 HIYNGFGITRTMFW
+637 
-651 RGCSERHGTDKTEF
+651 
-665 LWQSSDGSE
+665 
-674 VTAQVLPLGYAIGKY
+674 
-689 LPADENG
+689 
-696 LRKRLDSY
+696 
-704 FDVLEKASVTKEIL
+704 
-718 LPNGHDQMPLQ
+718 MP
-729 QNIFEVMDKLGD
+729 
-741 AANLLI
+741 

>member
-61 EWLAVPHGKTAAVK
+61 EGLAVPHGKTAAVK

-263 LKRSDETRTVQQD
+263 LKRSDETRTVP
-276 TQPVK
+276 QPVK

-484 LGAMANGVCGPY
+484 LGAMANGVYGPY
-496 AIFASTMK
+496 AIFASVKMVSAFTVTASTMLAPRLFK
-504 AVSRVHITPHMHW
+504 EFEIETGKSTWLLGLAGITEGAIPMAIEDPLRVIGSFVLGSMVTGAIVGAMNIGLSTPGAGI
-517 DREWYFTTEESRI
+517 FSLF
-530 LLVNNMEEILCRLE
+530 LLH
-544 QDNEYKYY
+544 DNGAGG
-552 VLDGQTAILEDYF
+552 VMAAIGWFGAALVGAAISTAILLIWRRH
-565 AVKPEN
+565 AVKHGN
-571 KDRVKKQVEAGKLI
+571 YL
-585 IGPWYTQT
+585 T
-593 DTTIV
+593 DGV
-598 SAESIVRNL
+598 
-607 MYGMRDCLA
+607 
-616 FGEPMKIGYLPDSF
+616 
-630 GMSGQLP
+630 
-637 HIYNGFGITRTMFW
+637 
-651 RGCSERHGTDKTEF
+651 
-665 LWQSSDGSE
+665 
-674 VTAQVLPLGYAIGKY
+674 
-689 LPADENG
+689 
-696 LRKRLDSY
+696 
-704 FDVLEKASVTKEIL
+704 
-718 LPNGHDQMPLQ
+718 MP
-729 QNIFEVMDKLGD
+729 
-741 AANLLI
+741 